1 MQQQSGAITIKQ
13 AVDSIAKNE
22 YVLPAFQREFVWRP
36 EQVCNL
42 FDSVMQGYPFGEF
55 LIWQIEPENVNK
67 FTYYGFVRECS
78 DLNGRHCPKHGP
90 LPEEPI
96 SAVLDG
102 QQRLTA
108 FNIGLRGSM
117 AMRRHRGR
125 RNNPDAY
132 PARFLALDLLA
143 QPDTDDDNGNVASR
157 RYTFHFIDPKNFG
170 QSGNSFWFR
179 VSDIT
184 RSNLD
189 VDCWIAE
196 QGLAGHQQETARD
209 ALKRLYQAICVEKP
223 IYHYEESNQDVEH
236 VLAIFGRRNMSG
248 TRLTHS
254 ELLLGFAVSQWE
266 ELDARQEVRKL
277 VDGLKGIGARFELSL
292 NFVLRAGLML
302 SDIPSVGFRMENFT
316 RRNVAVL
323 EDNWAGIRTA
333 LYTTVRLVSSFG
345 FNGGNIGAASAMLPI
360 AYYLYRKGASDEFV
374 DHPAHRADRAAIR
387 DWLVRS
393 MLKSGP
399 RTGIWRSS
407 GLDGLLTA
415 LREIIRQESGGQFPY
430 NQIRS
435 EMARRGRPLEFTPE
449 EIDGLANMGIGDKR
463 VFALLSLL
471 FPMDFN
477 NTFHIDHVFPKSRFS
492 DAQLRQ
498 AGVSEELWGDFRAKS
513 NCIANFQLLD
523 GVENNEKRAMLP
535 AQWLRQRFPN
545 PSERQAHCERHF
557 LGEIPE
563 EMADFD
569 KFYQAR
575 HKHLKSR
582 IAELVNT
589 A

>member
-1 MQQQSGAITIKQ
+1 MHQQGGTIKE
-13 AVDSIAKNE
+13 AVESIATGD
-22 YVLPAFQREFVWRP
+22 YVLPAIQREFIWHP
-36 EQVCNL
+36 DQVCNL

-143 QPDTDDDNGNVASR
+143 QPDTDDDDGNVASR
-157 RYTFHFIDPKNFG
+157 RYAFHFIDPKNFG
-170 QSGNSFWFR
+170 QSGDSFWFR

-209 ALKRLYQAICVEKP
+209 ALTRLYQAICVEKP
-223 IYHYEESNQDVEH
+223 IYHYAETHQDIEH
-236 VLAIFGRRNMSG
+236 VLAVFLRRNQGG
-248 TRLTHS
+248 TRLEYS
-254 ELLLGFAVSQWE
+254 DMLRGIAVSQWK
-266 ELDARQEVRKL
+266 ELDARQEVRSL
-277 VDGLKGIGARFELSL
+277 VDGLKGIGARFELPL
-292 NFVLRAGLML
+292 TFVMRAGLML
-302 SDIPSVGFRMENFT
+302 SDIPSVGLRVENFT

-323 EDNWAGIRTA
+323 EQNWAGIRTA

-345 FNGGNIGAASAMLPI
+345 FNGGNIQSASSMLPI

-415 LREIIRQESGGQFPY
+415 LREIIRRESSSHFPY
-430 NQIRS
+430 EQIRP

-449 EIDGLANMGIGDKR
+449 ESDGLANMGVGDKR

-513 NCIANFQLLD
+513 DRIANLQLLP
-523 GVENNEKRAMLP
+523 GAENNAKRAMLP
-535 AQWLRQRFPN
+535 AEWLQQTYSN
-545 PSERQAHCERHF
+545 PSERQAHCERHL
-557 LGEIPE
+557 LGEAPE
-563 EMADFD
+563 GMAEFD

-575 HKHLKSR
+575 HERLKSR
-582 IAELVNT
+582 IAELVN
-589 A
+589 AA